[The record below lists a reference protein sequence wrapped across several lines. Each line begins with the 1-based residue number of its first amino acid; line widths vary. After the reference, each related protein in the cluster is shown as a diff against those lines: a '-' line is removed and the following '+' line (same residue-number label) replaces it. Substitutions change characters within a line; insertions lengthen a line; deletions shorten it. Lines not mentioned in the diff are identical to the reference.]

1 MDIERVVDTVG
12 GRQKRGAQ
20 GLLLP
25 LFALVCVWP
34 AACGGS
40 NTATPKAM
48 WKDMNH
54 DERMAYMKKTVFP
67 RMRAEF
73 AAFDPKDFGEMNCA
87 TCHGDGAK
95 DKTFKMPNPKLPK
108 LPGSEEGFKKL
119 SEEHPDV
126 TRFMM
131 TKVVPQ
137 MAAFL
142 GEEPYDPKTHQ
153 GFGCFRCHT
162 KKD

>member
-1 MDIERVVDTVG
+1 MDIARGVATVG
-12 GRQKRGAQ
+12 RLRDRGSP
-20 GLLLP
+20 GLLLLVFGLVP
-25 LFALVCVWP
+25 VAL
-34 AACGGS
+34 AACGRS
-40 NTATPKAM
+40 DSPNPKGP

-54 DERMAYMKKTVFP
+54 DERLAYMKKTVFP
-67 RMRAEF
+67 RMKAEF
-73 AAFDPKDFGEMNCA
+73 AAFDVKDFGEMNCA

-131 TKVVPQ
+131 TKVVPL
-137 MAAFL
+137 MASFL
-142 GEEPYDPKTHQ
+142 GEEPYDPKLHR
-153 GFGCFRCHT
+153 GFGCFRCHP
-162 KKD
+162 KKE

>member
-1 MDIERVVDTVG
+1 MEAR
-12 GRQKRGAQ
+12 RMNKNQGA
-20 GLLLP
+20 LLL
-25 LFALVCVWP
+25 AVAY
-34 AACGGS
+34 AATFGLSCGGS
-40 NTATPKAM
+40 PPKEAKSGASTV
-48 WKDMNH
+48 WKDMKH

-67 RMRAEF
+67 KMKSEF
-73 AAFDPKDFGEMNCA
+73 VAFDAKDFGEMNCA

-108 LPGSEEGFKKL
+108 LPGTEEGFKKL
-119 SEEHPDV
+119 TEEHPDV
-126 TRFMM
+126 TKFMM

-137 MAAFL
+137 MASFL

-162 KKD
+162 KKE